1 MTQTQA
7 PSLRTRAVNAL
18 AEDAARQA
26 TERQKQEAREKTVRA
41 DSLVYA
47 LRIVLHVDEQEAHAA
62 ISADAECA
70 VLDGIYFEN
79 TTRTNSNAQLRVYV
93 DLQGDEGAE
102 RHDIRRLTDLGT
114 LIEEY
119 GDGNLIDPR
128 GHVTVINGDVDTS
141 RLLSPERAAALIA
154 ADPEWA
160 IYPE

>member
-1 MTQTQA
+1 MKHFELESSMLTMGGVFYPTGYMVLML
-7 PSLRTRAVNAL
+7 PG
-18 AEDAARQA
+18 E
-26 TERQKQEAREKTVRA
+26 QEAR
-41 DSLVYA
+41 
-47 LRIVLHVDEQEAHAA
+47 AA

-102 RHDIRRLTDLGT
+102 RHEIRRLTDLGT

-128 GHVTVINGDVDTS
+128 DYVTVGHRDDETNS
-141 RLLSPERAAALIA
+141 RLLSPGRASALIA
-154 ADPEWA
+154 SDPEWG
-160 IYPE
+160 IFPR